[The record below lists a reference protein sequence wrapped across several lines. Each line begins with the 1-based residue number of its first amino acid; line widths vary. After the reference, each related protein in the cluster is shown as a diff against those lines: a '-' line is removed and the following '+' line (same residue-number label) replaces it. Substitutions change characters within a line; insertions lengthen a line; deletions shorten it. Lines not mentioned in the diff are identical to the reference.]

1 MQLKRIQLRDFKR
14 VKNVALELKSI
25 NVIVGGNNSG
35 KSSVLQ
41 GIHFYLTAAIASRE
55 AGGNT
60 YKQEML
66 LFCPA
71 QKFEELGHGGPYT
84 NQNHKGYLT
93 ISAKLP
99 EGVEAEYHISI
110 YRGRNEGNV
119 GCTRLGN
126 QILGSTITDSEKLF
140 SIYVPGIAGIPS
152 SEQYR
157 TISVVRRG
165 VASGDANLYLRN
177 VILQIAYQKRL
188 DRLNSLMR
196 RIFPNAAVYVSFNS
210 LRDTFIN
217 VTLQTVYGV
226 GAYSLDLAGTGVL
239 QALQI
244 FSYVTLFEPQL
255 LLLDEPDSHFHPDN
269 QTLLA
274 HALQV
279 IASETNTQVILATHS
294 RHLVEALREESNFI
308 WLKAGVVSE
317 QGVGLDHL
325 PLLIDLGALND
336 FDRLKAGKIQW
347 VFLSEDV
354 DMMPLKT
361 LASRIGFSPK
371 NTLFFSYRGVSNLET
386 ASILAT
392 FIKDFAPATNIII
405 HRDRDFMTDDEIKRA
420 IQKVSECGAAMF
432 LTEGSDIES
441 YFITPDHIAAVTSM
455 QLTDATK
462 WLEEIAQENHN
473 ALQHAFTR
481 KRDDTKKLIY
491 KKDPD
496 NCPDT
501 MILLG
506 NEIPLAPDKRLGKF
520 MLSKVHGGMKSKIGS
535 EINLIRTSS
544 ALSSPSL
551 RALVSS
557 IDPHFFDNE
566 PPF

>member
-1 MQLKRIQLRDFKR
+1 MRNQRNGSQVR
-14 VKNVALELKSI
+14 
-25 NVIVGGNNSG
+25 NS
-35 KSSVLQ
+35 L
-41 GIHFYLTAAIASRE
+41 
-55 AGGNT
+55 
-60 YKQEML
+60 
-66 LFCPA
+66 
-71 QKFEELGHGGPYT
+71 
-84 NQNHKGYLT
+84 
-93 ISAKLP
+93 
-99 EGVEAEYHISI
+99 
-110 YRGRNEGNV
+110 
-119 GCTRLGN
+119 
-126 QILGSTITDSEKLF
+126 ILGSTITDSEKLF

-177 VILQIAYQKRL
+177 VILQIAFKKRL
-188 DRLNSLMR
+188 NRLNSLMQ
-196 RIFPNAAVYVSFNS
+196 RIFPNIVVNVSFNS
-210 LRDTFIN
+210 GRDTYIN
-217 VTLQTVYGV
+217 VTLQTTNSTGV
-226 GAYSLDLAGTGVL
+226 YSLDLAGTGVL

-255 LLLDEPDSHFHPDN
+255 LLLDEPDSHLHPDN
-269 QTLLA
+269 QVLLA
-274 HALQV
+274 NAFRV
-279 IASETNTQVILATHS
+279 VASETGTQVILATHS

-308 WLKAGVVSE
+308 WLKGGAVAE

-354 DMMPLKT
+354 DMRPLKT
-361 LASRIGFSPK
+361 LTYRLGFEQR

-386 ASILAT
+386 AATLAT

-405 HRDRDFMTDDEIKRA
+405 QRDRYFMTDSEVQCA
-420 IQKVSECGAAMF
+420 IQKVSKCGAAIF
-432 LTEGSDIES
+432 LTEGSDVES
-441 YFITPDHIAAVTSM
+441 YFITPDHIAEVISM
-455 QLTDATK
+455 QPADVTK
-462 WLEEIAQENHN
+462 WLEEIAEENHN

-496 NCPDT
+496 KCPDT
-501 MILLG
+501 LALLG
-506 NEIPLAPDKRLGKF
+506 EEIPLNSEKRLGKF
-520 MLSKVHGGMKSKIGS
+520 MLSKVHGSMKSKIGS
-535 EINLIRTSS
+535 EVNLIRTSS
-544 ALSSPSL
+544 ALSSPAL